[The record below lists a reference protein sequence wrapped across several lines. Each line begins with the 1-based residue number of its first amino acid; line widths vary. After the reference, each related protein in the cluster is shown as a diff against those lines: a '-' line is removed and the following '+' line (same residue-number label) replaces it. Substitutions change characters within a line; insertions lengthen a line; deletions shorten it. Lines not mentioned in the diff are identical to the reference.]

1 MTNWNVENKDAPILK
16 KYKRGY
22 FLEWGMADRHKIE
35 NYKYFDFILDTNQ
48 KNNPKMITSKAFFER
63 LLQASKNG

>member
-1 MTNWNVENKDAPILK
+1 
-16 KYKRGY
+16 
-22 FLEWGMADRHKIE
+22 MADRHKIE